1 MKIESSDIVLASQHD
16 SVQKHSRRES
26 LVAGRVSQADT
37 WEPSV
42 LEEGIA
48 VSREQEQSRA
58 FVDGSGLLQ
67 RFLDKE
73 DVGALEGT
81 ERMERTAGLPA
92 GSLEDLRRLS
102 EEALEARRGAAP
114 EPTTGTVTD
123 QYEVSPDDKAK
134 LDLIVAAI
142 EGLTGKKIKLVDPAE
157 LVGEEVQATEAVQ
170 AQQAPQSPPPDQ
182 VAAEGA
188 AWGVRYEY
196 EETHYEA
203 ESSSFSAE
211 GVVRTADGQE
221 IAIDVELTMSREFM
235 SHESMTVEMGAAAK
249 DPLVINFDGNAAEL
263 TQRQYQFDIDS
274 DGREDQIHFVR
285 SGSGFLAL
293 DRNGDG
299 AVNDGS
305 ELFGPTTGDGFSE
318 LAAHD
323 ADGNGW
329 IDENDPVYSG
339 LRIWSKDGGGNDQLV
354 ALGEKGVGAV
364 YLGHATT
371 PFELK
376 GQGNELQGV
385 VQSTGIY
392 LGEDGGAGTVQHVDL
407 VV

>member
-142 EGLTGKKIKLVDPAE
+142 EGLTAC
-157 LVGEEVQATEAVQ
+157 
-170 AQQAPQSPPPDQ
+170 
-182 VAAEGA
+182 
-188 AWGVRYEY
+188 
-196 EETHYEA
+196 
-203 ESSSFSAE
+203 
-211 GVVRTADGQE
+211 
-221 IAIDVELTMSREFM
+221 
-235 SHESMTVEMGAAAK
+235 
-249 DPLVINFDGNAAEL
+249 
-263 TQRQYQFDIDS
+263 
-274 DGREDQIHFVR
+274 
-285 SGSGFLAL
+285 
-293 DRNGDG
+293 
-299 AVNDGS
+299 
-305 ELFGPTTGDGFSE
+305 
-318 LAAHD
+318 
-323 ADGNGW
+323 
-329 IDENDPVYSG
+329 
-339 LRIWSKDGGGNDQLV
+339 
-354 ALGEKGVGAV
+354 
-364 YLGHATT
+364 
-371 PFELK
+371 
-376 GQGNELQGV
+376 
-385 VQSTGIY
+385 
-392 LGEDGGAGTVQHVDL
+392 
-407 VV
+407 